1 MDFVLYPKMLHMGS
15 RHYRINPTRHEL
27 SQNLLIPVSQLD
39 ENDLTEHPWADTED
53 TLSNE
58 FTETIEPDNEG
69 FRVKLRIPT
78 LFHGFIIGHRREKLK
93 QLEQEFSCRVIFP
106 PLGSTSSDITV
117 RAASRASVAGACR
130 RLLWIQTNARMR
142 ANPTH
147 FICLPANS
155 PELQRN
161 FLSFRQT
168 ALDFAA
174 RDTCGDFMGLSID
187 VFKSPASLHS
197 TIIPLLL
204 ADSSEVQLA
213 CDLMH
218 SFSQSDIGRTVFSDA
233 DSSEVQLACDLMHS
247 FSQSDIGRTVF
258 SDGPFRLTIQGLEY
272 MSDDPEKV
280 KVLYAKIAPS
290 ADRDRL
296 QRMSNGLTKLFQ
308 EHNLLGGKLH
318 RPDGDVLLHLTL
330 LYASDSS
337 ASQSSSSPF
346 NVTGLLREL
355 GNFTFAEDHC
365 FDTLHLCL
373 MGSQTGDEFYSSCCQ
388 LNFSDPSNPKLTLS

>member
-39 ENDLTEHPWADTED
+39 ENDLTEHPWADPED

-93 QLEQEFSCRVIFP
+93 QVEQEFSCRVIFP

-161 FLSFRQT
+161 FLSFRQA

-174 RDTCGDFMGLSID
+174 RDACGDFMGLSID
-187 VFKSPASLHS
+187 VFKSPASLHF

-213 CDLMH
+213 CDLM
-218 SFSQSDIGRTVFSDA
+218 Q
-233 DSSEVQLACDLMHS
+233 C

-388 LNFSDPSNPKLTLS
+388 LNFSDPSNPILTLS

>member
-1 MDFVLYPKMLHMGS
+1 MDYVLYPKMLHTGS

-39 ENDLTEHPWADTED
+39 EDDLAGHPLADTED
-53 TLSNE
+53 ILPNE

-69 FRVKLRIPT
+69 FSVKLRIPT
-78 LFHGFIIGHRREKLK
+78 LFHGFIIGHKREKLK
-93 QLEQEFSCRVIFP
+93 QLEQEFSCRVTFP
-106 PLGSTSSDITV
+106 LPGSPSSDITV
-117 RAASRASVAGACR
+117 KAISRASVAGACR

-142 ANPTH
+142 SNPTH

-161 FLSFRQT
+161 FVSFRQA

-174 RDTCGDFMGLSID
+174 SDTCGDFMGISTD
-187 VFKSPASLHS
+187 VFKSPASLHF

-218 SFSQSDIGRTVFSDA
+218 SFSQSDIGKTV
-233 DSSEVQLACDLMHS
+233 L
-247 FSQSDIGRTVF
+247 

-272 MSDDPEKV
+272 MNDDPQKV

-296 QRMSNGLTKLFQ
+296 QRMSNDLTKLFQ

-330 LYASDSS
+330 MYASDSS
-337 ASQSSSSPF
+337 GSQSSSSAF
-346 NVTGLLREL
+346 SITGLLREL
-355 GNFTFAEDHC
+355 GDFTFAEDHC

-388 LNFSDPSNPKLTLS
+388 LNFSDPSNPKLSLS